1 MKKGLDAPLVPV
13 LLLGFGMVALV
24 AALSSHELINFIFP
38 LILLVSGG
46 LYLYTSLV
54 GKYKIITTVV
64 SQMALQPNA
73 QVLDLGTGHGAF
85 LMEIAK
91 RLKVPGKV
99 TGIDIWHQSDQSN
112 NALANTQRLID
123 AQNLTGVSH
132 LTTANMTDLPFDDES
147 FDFVVAS
154 VAIHNVKPASARAK
168 AISEAY
174 RVLKPNGE
182 IIIIDIEHVAQYRR
196 TLQQLGV
203 TELTV
208 SNAGVNGMYGVM
220 MTKILRARK

>member
-13 LLLGFGMVALV
+13 LLIGFGLVTLV
-24 AALSSHELINFIFP
+24 ATLFSQEWINLIFP
-38 LILLVSGG
+38 LILLGSGG
-46 LYLYTSLV
+46 LYLHTSLV
-54 GKYKIITTVV
+54 GKYKIITSVV
-64 SQMALQPNA
+64 RQMNLQPNA

-85 LMEIAK
+85 LIEIAQK
-91 RLKVPGKV
+91 LKVPGKV
-99 TGIDIWHQSDQSN
+99 TGIDIWHQSDQLN
-112 NALANTQRLID
+112 NALANTQKLID
-123 AQNLTGVSH
+123 AQNLTDVSQ

-154 VAIHNVKPASARAK
+154 VAIHNVKPASARSK

-174 RVLKPNGE
+174 RVLKPGGE
-182 IIIIDIEHVAQYRR
+182 MIIIDIEHVAQYRR
-196 TLQQLGV
+196 TLKQLGV